1 MHLSSIDIQHHC
13 IYPSQDLTT
22 LCLDYSSII
31 FWSLIFYFCLW
42 QLFLNFFYTYPIVSL
57 RFSVALSWPAAYSTA
72 PTSICFVILSLYF
85 IYFTLHAKTA
95 YLFKKLGLCYQQHQ
109 DFLPAHAHYFTAAAG
124 IYGTGGLH
132 PCSITLMVQKKVTPG
147 LLILESVS
155 NTSGRWV

>member
-1 MHLSSIDIQHHC
+1 MPGLFID
-13 IYPSQDLTT
+13 YL
-22 LCLDYSSII
+22 LK
-31 FWSLIFYFCLW
+31 FNF
-42 QLFLNFFYTYPIVSL
+42 LFLFVTTFFNFFYTYPIVSL

-155 NTSGRWV
+155 NTSGR